1 MSVNMM
7 AASLRVSAG
16 VGSGGSL
23 LMGAIMRHAL
33 PGCQMAHERCGAQ
46 KGSPV
51 EFLPPVRG
59 KVRIGDCHASA
70 LPCAPSPWPSPT
82 RGEGTHIRGASEI
95 KQTRVAELLQRH
107 SAHGEAIFL
116 FRGHLSKRL
125 VTAQGLKDRIPA
137 KAVGAAR
144 YLWDNT
150 LNCSREDASIC
161 AVGVA
166 KERSR
171 CSRPV
176 GFSAQQFA
184 DPFCPEARQE
194 PFDQRSRQPVPG
206 SKG

>member
-1 MSVNMM
+1 MNWLWTSNRCSMWASSAPIWRLKPTMSVNMM
-7 AASLRVSAG
+7 AASLRVSAR

-51 EFLPPVRG
+51 EFLPPLRG

-70 LPCAPSPWPSPT
+70 LPCVPSPWPSPT

-107 SAHGEAIFL
+107 SAHGEMIFL

-125 VTAQGLKDRIPA
+125 AAALGLKDRIPT

-144 YLWDNT
+144 CLRNHT
-150 LNCSREDASIC
+150 RNRSREDVI
-161 AVGVA
+161 VRTVI
-166 KERSR
+166 
-171 CSRPV
+171 V
-176 GFSAQQFA
+176 
-184 DPFCPEARQE
+184 
-194 PFDQRSRQPVPG
+194 
-206 SKG
+206 